1 MATDDTMCTIVP
13 YFVVQDGK
21 MDEFKALG
29 DQMVEKTQAESGALF
44 YGFSFNGNRA
54 FCREGYTGA
63 EGLLAHLKNV
73 GELLGQALAI
83 AKLEVFEI
91 HGPESELAKL
101 RGPIK
106 DMKLDP
112 TYFVLEAGF
121 RR

>member
-29 DQMVEKTQAESGALF
+29 DQMVEKTQSESGALF

-83 AKLEVFEI
+83 AKFCLLYTS
-91 HGPESELAKL
+91 PSPRDATLSRMPSSA
-101 RGPIK
+101 
-106 DMKLDP
+106 
-112 TYFVLEAGF
+112 
-121 RR
+121 

>member
-13 YFVVQDGK
+13 YFEVQDGK
-21 MDEFKALG
+21 IDEFKALG
-29 DQMVEKTQAESGALF
+29 DQMVEVTKNESDVLF
-44 YGFSFNGNRA
+44 YGFSFDGNRA

-63 EGLLAHLKNV
+63 EGVLAHLKNV
-73 GELLGQALAI
+73 GKLLGEALAI
-83 AKLEVFEI
+83 AELKVFEI

-101 RGPIK
+101 KGPIK

-112 TYFVLEAGF
+112 VYYVLEAGF